1 MQGGYKNKDNKNVD
15 TKHLAVVDIVVLP
28 WQLICDLEIINNEH
42 MISYDN
48 LGIKTIVHIVIKH
61 D

>member
-28 WQLICDLEIINNEH
+28 WQLICDLEIINNERYH
-42 MISYDN
+42 
-48 LGIKTIVHIVIKH
+48 TITLA
-61 D
+61 